1 MEVLGAAV
9 ALVVVAA
16 LAFANGGYGS
26 SSWGWSG
33 LVLLWVAALVVALGT
48 DVRLGGLELTA
59 LLGFTGVLAWTLLSN
74 IWTLSPT
81 RTVLEGERTLV
92 YVSGLAAL
100 LLVGRR
106 THYRALLIG
115 VWAATGIVCTY
126 SLLTRLF
133 PDRLG
138 VIDPIAGYRLSE
150 PIGYWNGLGVFAA
163 MGTLLALGFAARAR
177 ATAFRAVAAASLLF
191 LVPTIYFTFSRGAWI
206 ALGIGLM
213 ATIAL
218 DPRRLQFLATVFA
231 LLPATGL
238 ALILAYRSPA
248 LSRVHPSPHEAAAAG
263 HRLAVWVI
271 ALAVV
276 NALAIIIFAA
286 LEQRR
291 E

>member
-1 MEVLGAAV
+1 MGSGLFSSVQRSTDLGLGRLGGMEVFGAAV

-106 THYRALLIG
+106 RT
-115 VWAATGIVCTY
+115 
-126 SLLTRLF
+126 
-133 PDRLG
+133 
-138 VIDPIAGYRLSE
+138 
-150 PIGYWNGLGVFAA
+150 
-163 MGTLLALGFAARAR
+163 
-177 ATAFRAVAAASLLF
+177 TA
-191 LVPTIYFTFSRGAWI
+191 
-206 ALGIGLM
+206 
-213 ATIAL
+213 
-218 DPRRLQFLATVFA
+218 
-231 LLPATGL
+231 
-238 ALILAYRSPA
+238 
-248 LSRVHPSPHEAAAAG
+248 HC
-263 HRLAVWVI
+263 
-271 ALAVV
+271 
-276 NALAIIIFAA
+276 
-286 LEQRR
+286 
-291 E
+291 